1 MAPEASAT
9 AQPPVGEEQSEE
21 QSLGSRLAALGRSLG
36 EREADH
42 RGELDAAR
50 SCAESLRA
58 DIALALSK
66 FHAAAAEAGAPHLQV
81 ELSDVRLDDKHLRAV
96 EFDLVRGCHKAVIV
110 AKCRGELT
118 LVGPFRK
125 GKAEGPCH
133 SFPIDARQ
141 EIQHALASFLE
152 RFLEEAATP

>member
-1 MAPEASAT
+1 MSKAPEAPAT
-9 AQPPVGEEQSEE
+9 AQPPAGEE
-21 QSLGSRLAALGRSLG
+21 LGSRLAALGRTLG

-96 EFDLVRGCHKAVIV
+96 EFDLVRGRYKAIIV
-110 AKCRGELT
+110 AKSRGELT
-118 LVGPFRK
+118 LVGPFHE
-125 GKAEGPCH
+125 GKAEGPCR
-133 SFPIDARQ
+133 SFPVDARL
-141 EIQHALASFLE
+141 EIEQALASFLE